1 MYYSVFLLEVSI
13 QYSEMYFFIFR
24 DTSRVRNIK
33 TVNRKRD
40 KKFHIVTEKWVYDS
54 IEAEK
59 ILRERDFEP

>member
-1 MYYSVFLLEVSI
+1 MAND
-13 QYSEMYFFIFR
+13 FFNFR
-24 DTSRVRNIK
+24 DTNRVGSLR

-54 IEAEK
+54 IQAEK

>member
-1 MYYSVFLLEVSI
+1 
-13 QYSEMYFFIFR
+13 MYFFIFR

-54 IEAEK
+54 IETEK